1 MGGEQQ
7 FSTEMMK
14 DEVATCSLRPWAVL
28 IQEGSRVDAQAF
40 GAGLGLPEGF
50 HIGKIRKDPPA
61 ELTKSSHFG
70 DAQARECFMCG
81 MYLHACLRV

>member
-1 MGGEQQ
+1 
-7 FSTEMMK
+7 MK

-61 ELTKSSHFG
+61 ELTKSSHWTDTGYLNFG
-70 DAQARECFMCG
+70 DAQAREWFMCG